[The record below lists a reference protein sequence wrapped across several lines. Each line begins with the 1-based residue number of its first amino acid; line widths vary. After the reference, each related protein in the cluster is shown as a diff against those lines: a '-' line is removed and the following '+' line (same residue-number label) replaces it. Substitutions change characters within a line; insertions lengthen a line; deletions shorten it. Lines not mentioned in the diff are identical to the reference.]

1 MGSQTHHIELVN
13 QKKVS
18 EKYSTIQWIE
28 LEKRT
33 LNKHNEEV
41 VNMSLLQILKSTTPF
56 NYN

>member
-28 LEKRT
+28 LEKRHIKPT
-33 LNKHNEEV
+33 QWGSSKYEPITNSKIN
-41 VNMSLLQILKSTTPF
+41 NSI
-56 NYN
+56 

>member
-28 LEKRT
+28 LENRT

-41 VNMSLLQILKSTTPF
+41 VAYYKF
-56 NYN
+56 